1 MAELRLRYFFEGE
14 HVFKSVTISRDAVV
28 DDSDLR
34 DEIRKQCSDSYC
46 KDVDAGRLKLLK
58 VSHS

>member
-28 DDSDLR
+28 DDLR